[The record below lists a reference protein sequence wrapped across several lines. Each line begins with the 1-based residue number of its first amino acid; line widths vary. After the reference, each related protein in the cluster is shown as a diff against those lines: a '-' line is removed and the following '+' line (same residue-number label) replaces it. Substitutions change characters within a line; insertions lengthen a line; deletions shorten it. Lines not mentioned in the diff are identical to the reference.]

1 MMKMKMSEKTKGV
14 GLMPGDTVD
23 GHPMPD
29 RYYARL
35 QYGHLG
41 IYATLEEAVHAR
53 RMAEKGDLANG
64 TH

>member
-1 MMKMKMSEKTKGV
+1 MMKMSENKKKIKGV

-41 IYATLEEAVHAR
+41 IYATLEEAVEAR
-53 RMAEKGDLANG
+53 RMADKQ
-64 TH
+64 

>member
-1 MMKMKMSEKTKGV
+1 MKMMSEKTKGV

-23 GHPMPD
+23 GQPMPD

-41 IYATLEEAVHAR
+41 IYATLEEAVEPR
-53 RMAEKGDLANG
+53 CIVDKEE
-64 TH
+64 

>member
-1 MMKMKMSEKTKGV
+1 MMKMMSEKTKGV

-23 GHPMPD
+23 GQPMPD

-41 IYATLEEAVHAR
+41 IYATLEEAVKAR
-53 RMAEKGDLANG
+53 RSADKQDLANG